1 MYEVGQ
7 IVYTVIENKHKVI
20 PVKIVEQVVTKTL
33 QGEKI
38 QYTIELPNTKK
49 QKLNLDKFDKV
60 FVNIK
65 EVQEHLM
72 NNASIAIKKM
82 IHESADLQERFFP
95 LIESEFEEVLTD
107 TIQQNKAEETIKVD
121 LGNGQLGNIKI
132 SEANIPLTL
141 NEVDQKKTWKYYYL
155 MDTIFFTEQ
164 DIVEWIKEN
173 SLQYLIF
180 LEV

>member
-7 IVYTVIENKHKVI
+7 IVYTIIENKHKVV

-33 QGEKI
+33 EGEKT
-38 QYTIELPNTKK
+38 QYTIELPNTKR
-49 QKLNLDKFDKV
+49 QKLNLAKFDKV

-82 IHESADLQERFFP
+82 IHESTDLQERFFP

-121 LGNGQLGNIKI
+121 LGNGQIGNIKI
-132 SEANIPLTL
+132 NEANIPLTL
-141 NEVDQKKTWKYYYL
+141 NEVDQKKT
-155 MDTIFFTEQ
+155 
-164 DIVEWIKEN
+164 
-173 SLQYLIF
+173 
-180 LEV
+180 

>member
-7 IVYTVIENKHKVI
+7 IVYTVIENKHKVV

-33 QGEKI
+33 EGEKT
-38 QYTIELPNTKK
+38 QYTIELPNTKR
-49 QKLNLDKFDKV
+49 QKLNLAKFDKV

-82 IHESADLQERFFP
+82 IHESTDLQERFFP

-121 LGNGQLGNIKI
+121 LGNGQVGNIKI
-132 SEANIPLTL
+132 NEANIPLTL
-141 NEVDQKKTWKYYYL
+141 NEVDQKKT
-155 MDTIFFTEQ
+155 
-164 DIVEWIKEN
+164 
-173 SLQYLIF
+173 
-180 LEV
+180 

>member
-7 IVYTVIENKHKVI
+7 IVYTVIENKHKVV

-33 QGEKI
+33 EGEKT
-38 QYTIELPNTKK
+38 QYTIELPNTKR
-49 QKLNLDKFDKV
+49 QKLNLAKFDKV
-60 FVNIK
+60 FVDIK

-82 IHESADLQERFFP
+82 IHESTDLQERFFP

-121 LGNGQLGNIKI
+121 LGNGQIGNIKI
-132 SEANIPLTL
+132 NEANIPLTL
-141 NEVDQKKTWKYYYL
+141 NEVDQKKT
-155 MDTIFFTEQ
+155 
-164 DIVEWIKEN
+164 
-173 SLQYLIF
+173 
-180 LEV
+180 

>member
-7 IVYTVIENKHKVI
+7 IVYTVIENKHKVV

-33 QGEKI
+33 EGEKT
-38 QYTIELPNTKK
+38 QYTIELPNTKR
-49 QKLNLDKFDKV
+49 QKLNLAKFDKV

-82 IHESADLQERFFP
+82 IHESTDLQERFFP
-95 LIESEFEEVLTD
+95 LIESEFEEVSTD
-107 TIQQNKAEETIKVD
+107 TVQQNKAEETIKVD
-121 LGNGQLGNIKI
+121 LGNGQVGNIKI

-164 DIVEWIKEN
+164 DTVVWIKE
-173 SLQYLIF
+173 SSPQYLIS
-180 LEV
+180 LEA

>member
-7 IVYTVIENKHKVI
+7 IVYTVIENKHKVV

-33 QGEKI
+33 EGEKT
-38 QYTIELPNTKK
+38 QYTIELPNTKR
-49 QKLNLDKFDKV
+49 QKLNLAKFDKV

-82 IHESADLQERFFP
+82 IHESTDLQERFFP

-121 LGNGQLGNIKI
+121 LGNGQIGNIKI
-132 SEANIPLTL
+132 NEANIPLTL
-141 NEVDQKKTWKYYYL
+141 NEVDQKKT
-155 MDTIFFTEQ
+155 
-164 DIVEWIKEN
+164 
-173 SLQYLIF
+173 
-180 LEV
+180 

>member
-7 IVYTVIENKHKVI
+7 IVYTVIESKHKVV

-33 QGEKI
+33 EGEKT
-38 QYTIELPNTKK
+38 QYTIELPNTKR
-49 QKLNLDKFDKV
+49 QKLNLAKFDKV

-82 IHESADLQERFFP
+82 IHESTDLQERFFP
-95 LIESEFEEVLTD
+95 LIESEFEEVSTD
-107 TIQQNKAEETIKVD
+107 TVQQNKAEETIKVD
-121 LGNGQLGNIKI
+121 LGNGQVGNIKI

-141 NEVDQKKTWKYYYL
+141 NEVDQKKT
-155 MDTIFFTEQ
+155 
-164 DIVEWIKEN
+164 
-173 SLQYLIF
+173 
-180 LEV
+180 

>member
-7 IVYTVIENKHKVI
+7 IVYTVIENKHKVV

-33 QGEKI
+33 EGEKT
-38 QYTIELPNTKK
+38 QYTIELPNTKR
-49 QKLNLDKFDKV
+49 QKLNLAKFDKV
-60 FVNIK
+60 FVDIK

-82 IHESADLQERFFP
+82 IHESANLQERFFP
-95 LIESEFEEVLTD
+95 LIESEFTEVLTD
-107 TIQQNKAEETIKVD
+107 AVQQNKAEETIKVD
-121 LGNGQLGNIKI
+121 LGNGQVGNIKI

-141 NEVDQKKTWKYYYL
+141 NKVDQKKTWKYYYL

-164 DIVEWIKEN
+164 DTVVWIKEN
-173 SLQYLIF
+173 SPQYLIS

>member
-7 IVYTVIENKHKVI
+7 IVYTVIENKHKVV

-33 QGEKI
+33 QGEKT
-38 QYTIELPNTKK
+38 QYTIELPNTKR

-72 NNASIAIKKM
+72 NNASISIKKM

-107 TIQQNKAEETIKVD
+107 TIQHNKAEETIKVD

-141 NEVDQKKTWKYYYL
+141 NEVDQKKT
-155 MDTIFFTEQ
+155 
-164 DIVEWIKEN
+164 
-173 SLQYLIF
+173 
-180 LEV
+180 